1 MEAGEGSDVA
11 FPLTPHPSSEGSVCV
26 FHMATHDWNPE
37 AHGCEKL
44 RYSKYKIVHV
54 IN

>member
-1 MEAGEGSDVA
+1 
-11 FPLTPHPSSEGSVCV
+11 
-26 FHMATHDWNPE
+26 MATHDWNPE

-54 IN
+54 INWESHEDDVRGNGGKRPCI